1 MSQERFALVGM
12 EKVKVWALVKH
23 NVWQI
28 QIAWKT
34 KFAKLL
40 DPTSLASLEIV
51 HALEA
56 AAIQVNHSLDISS
69 GAYKRIILDYLISCI
84 INNANYLKVSLR
96 NVANVRQ

>member
-12 EKVKVWALVKH
+12 EKVKVWALVKQD
-23 NVWQI
+23 VLQI
-28 QIAWKT
+28 QIVWKT

-69 GAYKRIILDYLISCI
+69 GAYKM
-84 INNANYLKVSLR
+84 VSSHGFFYY
-96 NVANVRQ
+96 QQC